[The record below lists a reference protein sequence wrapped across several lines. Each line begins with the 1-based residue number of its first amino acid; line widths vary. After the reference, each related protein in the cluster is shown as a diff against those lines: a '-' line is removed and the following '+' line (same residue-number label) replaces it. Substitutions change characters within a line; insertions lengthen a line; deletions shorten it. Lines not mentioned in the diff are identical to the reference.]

1 MCTSFDKKLQKKTSS
16 LLPGLGKKVKNLK
29 AGFLHISSVDGLS
42 QKAANYPSLWR
53 CAAEEVQMTLIFY
66 VNGGAVRPGNH
77 LVSLSQPKPGVNIV
91 IFHTPPPPAV

>member
-1 MCTSFDKKLQKKTSS
+1 MKSCKKKTSS
-16 LLPGLGKKVKNLK
+16 LLPGLGKKVINLK

-77 LVSLSQPKPGVNIV
+77 LVSLSPTTWGKHCHIS
-91 IFHTPPPPAV
+91 

>member
-1 MCTSFDKKLQKKTSS
+1 M
-16 LLPGLGKKVKNLK
+16 K
-29 AGFLHISSVDGLS
+29 AIFLHNSSVDGLS

-77 LVSLSQPKPGVNIV
+77 LVSLSHTTWGKHCHISYPALHLMPFNASQNAVQNTPMNIV
-91 IFHTPPPPAV
+91 I